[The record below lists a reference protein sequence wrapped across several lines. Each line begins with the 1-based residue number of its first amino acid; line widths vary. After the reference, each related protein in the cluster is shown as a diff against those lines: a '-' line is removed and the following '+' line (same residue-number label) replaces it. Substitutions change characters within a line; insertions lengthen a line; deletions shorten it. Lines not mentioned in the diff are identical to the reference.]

1 MVIAG
6 VGVLLVAAVLLQS
19 ASAYDTVLVAAS
31 GGTYVEAVTGS
42 PRYLN
47 PVLAQGNRVDA
58 DISSLV
64 FSGLTRLDECGNVVP
79 DLAASWDVSPD
90 GLSYTFSLRENAFWH
105 DGVPVVAADVVFTI
119 GVIQSPDFPGPPT
132 LARFWGDVKVEEV
145 SSRVVRFV
153 LPEPHAPFLS
163 YTNLGILPSHL
174 LRGVPVAE
182 LTQAPFNRMPVG
194 SGPFKVVES
203 NLEHVVLAR
212 NPDYYGQERPYLD
225 GVEFRFYRDLG
236 QALRAHERGEVMGIA
251 DITAE
256 YLPEAASNQNLGLYS
271 APLARLVLVMLNLK
285 SSGATYLG
293 EGTLRQALLYGLDR
307 ADLTR
312 RVLEGHALVA
322 HAPYSTCSWAL
333 DPNGPTVEYD
343 PERARQLLEEL
354 GWVDSD
360 GDGIREQEGHRLS
373 LELLVTDDRRSISVA
388 EEISR
393 QWRAIGIE
401 ANVAALPFN
410 DLVELR
416 LQVHSFDAALVEL
429 SLGGDPDPYA
439 LWHSS
444 QVEAGGQNY
453 SAFVSRDADELLE
466 AARTNWDLATRKEL
480 YRRFQAVF
488 TEQLPALPLYYP
500 VYTYA
505 VDKEV
510 RGVELG
516 PMVEPSDRFRSINDW
531 YLNYRKV
538 RVRSGGIEAE

>member
-1 MVIAG
+1 VVIAG

>member
-1 MVIAG
+1 M
-6 VGVLLVAAVLLQS
+6 
-19 ASAYDTVLVAAS
+19 
-31 GGTYVEAVTGS
+31 
-42 PRYLN
+42 
-47 PVLAQGNRVDA
+47 
-58 DISSLV
+58 
-64 FSGLTRLDECGNVVP
+64 
-79 DLAASWDVSPD
+79 
-90 GLSYTFSLRENAFWH
+90 
-105 DGVPVVAADVVFTI
+105 
-119 GVIQSPDFPGPPT
+119 
-132 LARFWGDVKVEEV
+132 
-145 SSRVVRFV
+145 VRFV

-373 LELLVTDDRRSISVA
+373 L
-388 EEISR
+388 
-393 QWRAIGIE
+393 
-401 ANVAALPFN
+401 
-410 DLVELR
+410 
-416 LQVHSFDAALVEL
+416 SF
-429 SLGGDPDPYA
+429 
-439 LWHSS
+439 W
-444 QVEAGGQNY
+444 
-453 SAFVSRDADELLE
+453 
-466 AARTNWDLATRKEL
+466 
-480 YRRFQAVF
+480 
-488 TEQLPALPLYYP
+488 
-500 VYTYA
+500 
-505 VDKEV
+505 
-510 RGVELG
+510 
-516 PMVEPSDRFRSINDW
+516 
-531 YLNYRKV
+531 
-538 RVRSGGIEAE
+538 